1 MNAKLVLYIVI
12 IPFVLWSLNAL
23 NISNA
28 FKKNK
33 INEAR
38 ILYIMITISLSYLL
52 VNFIYDFFEVSKLYQ

>member
-1 MNAKLVLYIVI
+1 MNAKLVLYII
-12 IPFVLWSLNAL
+12 MIPFVLWALNAL
-23 NISNA
+23 NINNF

-38 ILYIMITISLSYLL
+38 ILYIMIAVSLSYLL